1 MKLLALWDRD
11 KHPHPPMSFH
21 VYKLYF
27 QCELL
32 GGNPLAASTE
42 TDGVSFFYRNALPE
56 LSLSR
61 VTPQQIERLIELA
74 TDSEGSAAFD

>member
-1 MKLLALWDRD
+1 
-11 KHPHPPMSFH
+11 
-21 VYKLYF
+21 
-27 QCELL
+27 L
-32 GGNPLAASTE
+32 GGDPLAGSTE
-42 TDGVSFFYRNALPE
+42 TKEVGFFPKDALPE